1 MWIHSFVHLI
11 RTFQKFNLDR
21 LGYVF
26 FYPGY
31 QQFFETE
38 NPARSESPSSV
49 SRENNCMNMEI
60 NHGK

>member
-1 MWIHSFVHLI
+1 MWIFSLVHLI
-11 RTFQKFNLDR
+11 LKFQKFNLDH

-38 NPARSESPSSV
+38 YLARSESPSSV
-49 SRENNCMNMEI
+49 SRENNYVKTEI
-60 NHGK
+60 NSGK

>member
-1 MWIHSFVHLI
+1 MDFLACS
-11 RTFQKFNLDR
+11 LDSEISEIQP
-21 LGYVF
+21 GPSGSCF

-49 SRENNCMNMEI
+49 SRENNYVKTGI
-60 NHGK
+60 NSGK

>member
-1 MWIHSFVHLI
+1 MF
-11 RTFQKFNLDR
+11 
-21 LGYVF
+21 F

-49 SRENNCMNMEI
+49 SRENNYVKTEI
-60 NHGK
+60 NSGK